1 MYRGDELPTTHSLAK
16 LQMGSQDTFASIQ
29 VPLGIFDVDVVDAI
43 SKLLDKGGGIEKLR
57 DKMAWIKV
65 NPKTRAAVNCI
76 ERVACRLKIVGESG
90 GLYFEGKRHD
100 FPFN

>member
-1 MYRGDELPTTHSLAK
+1 MSRGDELPTTHSIAK

-65 NPKTRAAVNCI
+65 NPKTRAVVNCI
-76 ERVACRLKIVGESG
+76 ERLACRYKIVGDLG
-90 GLYFEGKRHD
+90 WMYLQDKLHA
-100 FPFN
+100 